1 MAEGGRSVPARSG
14 VAEAGAMARSRGS
27 SFWASFLLI
36 LRFAFFAFLPKMA
49 TPSRPHWCR
58 LRCLGPL
65 SGPVRGPLHAGAA
78 RLARPPRGPARD
90 ASGRSAAAGG
100 TRGLVTGDLGR
111 QRLDLLFLGE
121 RLAALQGAHLV
132 TGHEPVADGDLVGLG
147 PGERGR
153 VQLRGWG
160 GRGPHAPR

>member
-1 MAEGGRSVPARSG
+1 MAEGGRSVPARSA
-14 VAEAGAMARSRGS
+14 VAEAGAMARSGGS
-27 SFWASFLLI
+27 SFRASYFLI

-65 SGPVRGPLHAGAA
+65 SGPVRGPLHARAA
-78 RLARPPRGPARD
+78 RLARTPRGPARD

-100 TRGLVTGDLGR
+100 TCGLVTGDLGR

-121 RLAALQGAHLV
+121 PPCAPPVRRRAHGA
-132 TGHEPVADGDLVGLG
+132 
-147 PGERGR
+147 
-153 VQLRGWG
+153 
-160 GRGPHAPR
+160 